1 MLDLDVSLFF
11 ISLLIW
17 VLMIILDK
25 IYYKPV
31 GKIIGQREN
40 KTEKDSAL
48 IESMIAD
55 VENKTKNIED
65 VLKKART
72 DSMKLKENLIKK
84 REEKIEG
91 LILEEIISN
100 PSTSISDGEVS
111 PEYEEANKKMLKL
124 QKSLEKLAGDYSDNL
139 KSINKSSKKIEK
151 AKKNNQSNIK
161 NQKKTKSKISDQ
173 GKLVEDKAVEMVFG
187 TYFNIVFIGR
197 MRIIIQHLE
206 RIQPVP
212 GKDGTV
218 ISKMLIIHKFH
229 LSVIQKSPVG
239 SFEPKGAQ

>member
-65 VLKKART
+65 VLRKART
-72 DSMKLKENLIKK
+72 DSMKLKEDLIKK
-84 REEKIEG
+84 NEEKIER
-91 LILEEIISN
+91 LVSEEKEN
-100 PSTSISDGEVS
+100 LKRRF
-111 PEYEEANKKMLKL
+111 EESMKKLDDEIFSAEEK
-124 QKSLEKLAGDYSDNL
+124 LEKEVEEFSNEI
-139 KSINKSSKKIEK
+139 KEK
-151 AKKNNQSNIK
+151 F
-161 NQKKTKSKISDQ
+161 
-173 GKLVEDKAVEMVFG
+173 L
-187 TYFNIVFIGR
+187 
-197 MRIIIQHLE
+197 
-206 RIQPVP
+206 
-212 GKDGTV
+212 
-218 ISKMLIIHKFH
+218 
-229 LSVIQKSPVG
+229 
-239 SFEPKGAQ
+239 